1 MNFFNHFF
9 QIRHRYFIPYLKKLN
24 YISIAFYKKPIIKL
38 DKQNKFDCEF
48 INAKYII
55 EGIIYFENDFMLFEN
70 LDSSNK
76 NYLFYSINFDKIQKS
91 KRIFFYYSNIKTYIK
106 RQFLFQNQGIEFFL
120 KNGKSFFF
128 NLLLEKNLEDLIIIL
143 EKKTKINLKNES
155 ITPYLKKWLNSQ
167 I

>member
-128 NLLLEKNLEDLIIIL
+128 NLLLEKI
-143 EKKTKINLKNES
+143 
-155 ITPYLKKWLNSQ
+155 
-167 I
+167 